1 MNSVIGFFFPFLSFI
16 FNKKS
21 LNSTKPNNIG
31 YMINITLQQLIT
43 SQWMEIKY
51 YAKLYYGY
59 FITLNYFCNK
69 C

>member
-1 MNSVIGFFFPFLSFI
+1 MSFI

-51 YAKLYYGY
+51 YAKLYHGY
-59 FITLNYFCNK
+59 YITLCYFCNT